1 MAEADVAVEEYDA
14 IIIGS
19 GQGGTPLAI
28 ALEAAGR
35 KTALVERIHVG
46 GTCINEGCTPTKT
59 MVASARTA
67 YAVRHAAEYGVHT
80 GPVTVSLRGVRQ
92 RKDDIVSSFRRSGE
106 RRLEGGGVDLIRG
119 TASFTGPHTLAV
131 RRDGQADLALT
142 APLIV
147 INTGGRPAVPSVPGI
162 EDVPYLNSTTIMD
175 LQDIPEHLVVL
186 GGSYVGLEFG
196 QMFRRFG
203 SEVTIVH
210 LMPHLIERED
220 VDISDAVTDILQEE
234 GIRILTGARTTRV
247 ERSEKGVRLRV
258 ETSGGEEIV
267 EGSHLL
273 VATGR
278 VPNTESLNLLAAG
291 ITCDAHGFI
300 TVDDVLATTVPGV
313 YAIGDVNGGP
323 AFTHISYDDFRI
335 VQDHLLGEDRRRRSD
350 RLVPY
355 VMFINPQLGR
365 IGITERQAREQA
377 LNVNVARIPMD
388 YVARAWE
395 VGDTRGLMKAIVDAG
410 SGEILGCAVLGIEG
424 GEVMAMVEVAMLG
437 KLPYTVLRDAIFA
450 HPTLAESLNTLFSNF
465 AEQS

>member
-1 MAEADVAVEEYDA
+1 
-14 IIIGS
+14 
-19 GQGGTPLAI
+19 
-28 ALEAAGR
+28 
-35 KTALVERIHVG
+35 
-46 GTCINEGCTPTKT
+46 
-59 MVASARTA
+59 
-67 YAVRHAAEYGVHT
+67 
-80 GPVTVSLRGVRQ
+80 
-92 RKDDIVSSFRRSGE
+92 
-106 RRLEGGGVDLIRG
+106 
-119 TASFTGPHTLAV
+119 
-131 RRDGQADLALT
+131 
-142 APLIV
+142 
-147 INTGGRPAVPSVPGI
+147 
-162 EDVPYLNSTTIMD
+162 
-175 LQDIPEHLVVL
+175 
-186 GGSYVGLEFG
+186 VGLEFG

-247 ERSEKGVRLRV
+247 ERSEKGVRLHV
-258 ETSGGEEIV
+258 ENSGGEEIV